1 MTADS
6 AALRI
11 CYSKNKKAMREEIIA
26 EYAEYADSLGVDF
39 LQAQLAVVKFMREVD
54 SIVAMIS

>member
-11 CYSKNKKAMREEIIA
+11 YHSKNKKAMREEIIA
-26 EYAEYADSLGVDF
+26 EYEDSLEGNF
-39 LQAQLAVVKFMREVD
+39 FQAQLAVAKFMSEVD
-54 SIVAMIS
+54 SIVNMIS